1 MKAKLRSLTGQI
13 VEVEWLDAGSS
24 GGWKEPTE
32 HAKMQPLH
40 TVSAG
45 YLIHLDKTR
54 CVLGQSFSDT
64 SGMANDTIVIPHG
77 MIRGVR
83 LVGHSIIKEHPYA
96 SKNQSGRRRPVSGP
110 HAEPS
115 TRKSHHP
122 QQGEET
128 ATPTERD

>member
-1 MKAKLRSLTGQI
+1 MKLRSLTGQI

-40 TVSAG
+40 TVSTG
-45 YLIHLDKTR
+45 YLIHLDTTR

-77 MIRGVR
+77 MIRR
-83 LVGHSIIKEHPYA
+83 IRHVGHSVIKEHPCQQK
-96 SKNQSGRRRPVSGP
+96 SKR
-110 HAEPS
+110 
-115 TRKSHHP
+115 
-122 QQGEET
+122 
-128 ATPTERD
+128 